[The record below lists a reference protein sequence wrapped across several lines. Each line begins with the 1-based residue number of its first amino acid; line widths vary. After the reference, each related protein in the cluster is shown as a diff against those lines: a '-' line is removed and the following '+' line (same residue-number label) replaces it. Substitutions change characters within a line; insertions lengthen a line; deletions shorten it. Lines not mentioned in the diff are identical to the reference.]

1 MQEKSNKESEYRK
14 AAVDS
19 FTDYIRKHDDIVASI
34 SLALVI
40 MLLFKITCVLTLT

>member
-1 MQEKSNKESEYRK
+1 MQEKSNKESVNRK

-19 FTDYIRKHDDIVASI
+19 FANYIRKHDDIVVSI

-40 MLLFKITCVLTLT
+40 VLLFKLTCVLTLT